1 MPDFKFMR
9 SPTLALIC
17 VVGFFFVS
25 CDGNFFWGK
34 KDLLTQI
41 LDKGELIVLTTNE
54 PTTYYFD
61 RDNNPA
67 GPEYEMTRSFA
78 ESIGVVV
85 RYRVYSSVQEIIQA
99 LRDGEGDIAAA
110 GITVTED
117 RLAEFDFGAVY
128 QTVSEQLVCHRNG
141 KYIIRPED
149 LQKLEIV
156 VPASS
161 SYIDTLTGYL
171 EAYPD
176 LTWKVD
182 EHLLSAQLMEKVWNG
197 EIECTVCDSTVVD
210 INRRYFPELAVKY
223 SLAEGSRLAWMF
235 QKQNG
240 LLQAAIEKWITGF
253 KESGAF
259 ALMQEKY
266 YGYIEVF
273 DYVDVRAFRRRI
285 KQRYL
290 KYKDMFMDAAQ
301 ANDLPLSLLAAL
313 SYQESHWNPR
323 AKSPTGVRGMMM
335 LTQPVAKSY
344 GVTSRLDP
352 ESNIHAGA
360 KHFSRMKQLIGP
372 DVPEPIRTWLA
383 LAAYN
388 VGLGHFRDAQRLA
401 ERQGKNPNCWVT
413 LKEILP
419 QLSEKEYYSTLRY
432 GYARGNEP
440 VRYVT
445 RVRDY
450 RDMFEQFIIDDE
462 LEEE

>member
-1 MPDFKFMR
+1 MR
-9 SPTLALIC
+9 KATSFLIC
-17 VVGFFFVS
+17 AVLFFLVS
-25 CDGNFFWGK
+25 CDGNVFWKK
-34 KDLLTQI
+34 KDLLSQI
-41 LDKGELIVLTTNE
+41 RARGELIVLTTNE

-67 GPEYEMTRSFA
+67 GPEYEMAQSFA
-78 ESIGVVV
+78 EGIGVGV

-99 LRDGEGDIAAA
+99 LRDGEGHIAAA

-117 RLAEFDFGAVY
+117 RQAEFDFGEVY

-141 KYIIRPED
+141 KYFDETDD
-149 LQKLEIV
+149 LLDVDIV

-171 EAYPD
+171 EDYSD
-176 LTWKVD
+176 LVWQVD
-182 EHLLSAQLMEKVWNG
+182 EHLLPPQLMEKVWQG

-210 INRRYFPELAVKY
+210 INRRYFPELSVKY
-223 SLAEGSRLAWMF
+223 TLVEDSRLAWMF
-235 QKQNG
+235 KKKNEA
-240 LLQAAIEKWITGF
+240 LRNAITEWFASF
-253 KESGAF
+253 KESGEF

-285 KQRYL
+285 EKRYL
-290 KYKDMFMDAAQ
+290 KYRDMFAAAAE
-301 ANDLPLSLLAAL
+301 ANGLPESLLAAL

-323 AKSPTGVRGMMM
+323 ARSPTGVRGMMM
-335 LTQPVAKSY
+335 LTLPVAKSY
-344 GVTSRLDP
+344 GITNRLDP

-360 KHFSRMKQLIGP
+360 KHFRRMKERIGN
-372 DVPEPIRTWLA
+372 DIPEPNRTWLA

-388 VGLGHFRDAQRLA
+388 VGLGHFRDAQALA
-401 ERQGKNPNCWVT
+401 VRQGKNPDCWVD
-413 LKEILP
+413 LKEVLP
-419 QLSEKEYYSTLRY
+419 LLSQKEYYSTLRY

-440 VRYVT
+440 VRYVS

-450 RDMFEQFIIDDE
+450 RDMFEQFVDGIE
-462 LEEE
+462 GTLNN

>member
-1 MPDFKFMR
+1 MPDFIFMR
-9 SPTLALIC
+9 NLTC
-17 VVGFFFVS
+17 VLVFVAAFFLCS
-25 CDGNFFWGK
+25 CEGKVLREK

-41 LDKGELIVLTTNE
+41 LAKGELIVLTTNE

-67 GPEYEMTRSFA
+67 GPEYEMIRSFA

-85 RYRVYSSVQEIIQA
+85 RFRVYSSIQEIIQA
-99 LRDGEGDIAAA
+99 LRDGEGHIAAD

-141 KYIIRPED
+141 KYTIRLED

-156 VPASS
+156 VPVSS
-161 SYIDTLTGYL
+161 SHIDTLTGYL
-171 EAYPD
+171 GAYPD
-176 LTWKVD
+176 LTWQVD
-182 EHLLSAQLMEKVWNG
+182 EHLLPGQLMEKVWNG
-197 EIECTVCDSTVVD
+197 EIECTVCDSTVID

-223 SLAEGSRLAWMF
+223 TLAEGSQLAWMF
-235 QKQNG
+235 QKKNEP
-240 LLQAAIEKWITGF
+240 LQTAIEQWIAGF
-253 KESGAF
+253 KESGEF

-285 KQRYL
+285 KKRYL
-290 KYKDMFMDAAQ
+290 KYKDMFVAAAE
-301 ANDLPLSLLAAL
+301 ANDLSTSLLAAL
-313 SYQESHWNPR
+313 SYQESHWNPM

-360 KHFSRMKQLIGP
+360 KHFSRMKKRIGL

-388 VGLGHFRDAQRLA
+388 VGFGHFRDAQKLA
-401 ERQGKNPNCWVT
+401 VRHGRNPNCWVT

-419 QLSEKEYYSTLRY
+419 QLSQKEYYSTLRY

-450 RDMFEQFIIDDE
+450 RDMFEQFIVDDE